1 MTANNMEND
10 FEREPEDER
19 KLKTDEVPPSQVRG
33 APEPSLCGPTQ
44 SEYLTTSVL
53 DRIG

>member
-10 FEREPEDER
+10 FAREVEDER

-33 APEPSLCGPTQ
+33 APEPSLRGPTQ
-44 SEYLTTSVL
+44 SAARTTSVL
-53 DRIG
+53 DRMG